1 MYLKFIATEFTE
13 DALFLLFYHLM
24 RSLKFRELLRSPQDK
39 IQQQLLKLADQE
51 KYKEI
56 CRTIIFLIYSPPP
69 KMFM

>member
-13 DALFLLFYHLM
+13 
-24 RSLKFRELLRSPQDK
+24 ELLRSPQDK